1 MEKNKLACLKNKNNK
16 QLLLRSQSHFNF
28 DSLCLFLWRHLL
40 AISDRLFNETSGLLL
55 RIESFSARQRSHLP
69 EPHLYF
75 EERACISHFIE
86 KMALWS
92 LRSQTYWESLVLFL
106 CAALLKLC
114 VWFAK
119 GGFRATNVLLNCII
133 TGLDCGFVDDS
144 FLLTLSIEG
153 TIALVSTVAHLWCG
167 VVVWLQDGF
176 VVAWDH
182 WFHVCWTAV
191 AEFYCVPVEYFTE
204 SVTLWEVLFDQ
215 G

>member
-1 MEKNKLACLKNKNNK
+1 MRHLDCFWGSKVSLPGRGHIYLNHICILKSAPVYPILLKNGAVIFEVPNILGESCAVLVRCLVEALSVVCET
-16 QLLLRSQSHFNF
+16 LLEGR
-28 DSLCLFLWRHLL
+28 
-40 AISDRLFNETSGLLL
+40 
-55 RIESFSARQRSHLP
+55 
-69 EPHLYF
+69 
-75 EERACISHFIE
+75 
-86 KMALWS
+86 
-92 LRSQTYWESLVLFL
+92 
-106 CAALLKLC
+106 
-114 VWFAK
+114 
-119 GGFRATNVLLNCII
+119 FRATNVLLNCII

-176 VVAWDH
+176 VVAWDY